1 MNEFEPWWLTLLKAA
16 AIAVVFW
23 FLIVFIFGVTS

>member
-1 MNEFEPWWLTLLKAA
+1 MDEFEPFWLTLLKAA

-23 FLIVFIFGVTS
+23 FLIVVIFSV